1 MNLNP
6 NERMFKHLLNFYW
19 IFTKLVTNKITPTRI
34 RNILLTQ
41 QIQHWPPW
49 IKWFQSCCYAKYFSC
64 VSLLIPWCWWKS
76 VSHFRVI
83 IWISWKWCKKKNP
96 HAAYKSNHFIPVW
109 SSKHALKSY
118 QTPFRLF
125 NVAKASLAYH
135 KPNRWSIVH
144 NSPLC
149 P

>member
-1 MNLNP
+1 MYIISYIWKQIKIHIQVCTQQVILVH
-6 NERMFKHLLNFYW
+6 EFRSQRTYVQAFVKFLLNFYL
-19 IFTKLVTNKITPTRI
+19 TCYQQNYANSN

-83 IWISWKWCKKKNP
+83 IWISWKWCKKK
-96 HAAYKSNHFIPVW
+96 KNHTQ
-109 SSKHALKSY
+109 HTN
-118 QTPFRLF
+118 QTSLFRSGLV
-125 NVAKASLAYH
+125 NMH
-135 KPNRWSIVH
+135 
-144 NSPLC
+144 
-149 P
+149 